1 MNFFRL
7 VKELFDL
14 LEPSQR
20 KKLIVL
26 QLLIILMAIMELVG
40 IASIAPF
47 MTVVANKDILETN
60 NFFKSL
66 YIYSGA
72 QSHNDFLLLLG
83 CGVLFCIASGS
94 IISIYTTW
102 KSTHFASTLGVEL
115 ADRLYN
121 YYISNNWLF
130 HLNKNSSDL
139 INNISVE
146 SLRVTNLIIQPIILM
161 NSRIFLA
168 FLILIFL
175 VFYNPI
181 VAISGASVFIFSY
194 FLIYKF
200 FSKRLK
206 EYGQTISL
214 SNSKRFRLMSEGF
227 SGIKELIILQRRSK
241 YKEEFNKIGDH
252 LAYSHGASFALAS
265 IPRYIMELVA
275 FGSIILLIIYL
286 ISVDNGE
293 NSFLPII
300 SVYALAGLK
309 LLPSLQQIYSSFA
322 IIRGSTSSFEAIKE
336 DLYKAKWVSNEVKK
350 YKINNVGFQK
360 KLDLKCVEYTYPNEV
375 NSSLRNINLT
385 IKQGD
390 FVGIIGASGSGKST
404 ILSIILGLIHP
415 TKGGFY
421 IDDNLLNSENL
432 KSWMGIIGYVPQNVF
447 LKEGTVAENI
457 TLGLDSFDKTK
468 IINALCNA
476 GLEDLLTLE
485 KRIYEDN
492 IGEAGEKLSGG
503 QRQRVGIARALYDE
517 KQLLI
522 LDEITSAL
530 DRTAEIAVMDTICN
544 LRKNKTI
551 IMISHKMEIIK
562 DCDLI
567 ILVDNGEIKDSGT
580 YEYLSQRHSIF
591 ENSF

>member
-1 MNFFRL
+1 MNFFHL
-7 VKELFDL
+7 VKELLDL
-14 LEPSQR
+14 LESNQR

-26 QLLIILMAIMELVG
+26 QFLIILMAIMEMIG

-47 MTVVANKDILETN
+47 MAVVANKDILETN
-60 NFFKSL
+60 EFLKSL
-66 YIYSGA
+66 YIYSGVE
-72 QSHNDFLLLLG
+72 SHNDFLLLLG
-83 CGVLFCIASGS
+83 CGVLFCIAAGS

-115 ADRLYN
+115 ANRLYK
-121 YYISNNWLF
+121 YYIFNNWLF

-161 NSRIFLA
+161 NSRFFLA
-168 FLILIFL
+168 FLILTFL
-175 VFYNPI
+175 FIYNPI
-181 VAISGASVFIFSY
+181 VAVSGASIFILSY
-194 FLIYKF
+194 FLIYRF

-206 EYGQTISL
+206 EYGQVISL
-214 SNSKRFRLMSEGF
+214 SNAKRFRLMSEGF

-241 YKEEFNKIGDH
+241 YEEEFNTVGRD
-252 LAYSHGASFALAS
+252 LAYSHGSSFALAS

-286 ISVDNGE
+286 IRVDNGE
-293 NSFLPII
+293 NGFLPII
-300 SVYALAGLK
+300 SVYAFAGLK

-322 IIRGSTSSFEAIKE
+322 IIRGSISSFETIRE
-336 DLYKAKWVSNEVKK
+336 DLYKAKCINKEIKK
-350 YKINNVGFQK
+350 YEINNIGFEK
-360 KLDLKCVEYTYPNEV
+360 KLELKSVEYTYPNGV
-375 NSSLRNINLT
+375 NSSLRNISLT
-385 IKQGD
+385 IKQGE

-404 ILSIILGLIHP
+404 LLSIILGLIQP
-415 TKGGFY
+415 TKGEIY
-421 IDDNLLNSENL
+421 IDDNLLNNHNL
-432 KSWMGIIGYVPQNVF
+432 KSWMKIIGYVPQNVF

-457 TLGLDSFDKTK
+457 TLGLDVFDKMK
-468 IINALCNA
+468 IINVLRNA
-476 GLEDLLTLE
+476 GLEELLTLE
-485 KRIYEDN
+485 KRVFEDN
-492 IGEAGEKLSGG
+492 IGESGEKLSGG
-503 QRQRVGIARALYDE
+503 QRQRVGIARALYDD

-530 DRTAEIAVMDTICN
+530 YRKAELAVMDTIYN

-567 ILVDNGEIKDSGT
+567 VLVDNGEIIDSGT

-591 ENSF
+591 KNSL

>member
-1 MNFFRL
+1 MNFFHL

-60 NFFKSL
+60 NFLKSL

-181 VAISGASVFIFSY
+181 VAVSGASVFIFSY

-227 SGIKELIILQRRSK
+227 SGIKELIILQRRAK
-241 YKEEFNKIGDH
+241 YKEEFNKIGDR

-286 ISVDNGE
+286 ISVDSGE

-336 DLYKAKWVSNEVKK
+336 DLYKAKCVSNEVKK
-350 YKINNVGFQK
+350 YKINNISFEK
-360 KLDLKCVEYTYPNEV
+360 KLDLKGVEYTYPNEV

-385 IKQGD
+385 IKQGE

-421 IDDNLLNSENL
+421 IDDNLLNNENL
-432 KSWMGIIGYVPQNVF
+432 KSWMKIIGYVPQNVF

-468 IINALCNA
+468 IIKALYNA

-485 KRIYEDN
+485 KRIFEDN

-567 ILVDNGEIKDSGT
+567 VLVDNGEIIDSGT